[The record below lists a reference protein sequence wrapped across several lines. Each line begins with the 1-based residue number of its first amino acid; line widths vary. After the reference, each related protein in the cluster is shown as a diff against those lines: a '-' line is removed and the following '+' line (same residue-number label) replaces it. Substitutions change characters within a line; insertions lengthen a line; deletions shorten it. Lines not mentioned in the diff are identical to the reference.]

1 MAISA
6 GPMKIY
12 EGGNDYPMN
21 VSDTGFVAS
30 SFRDGI
36 FHEAAEGFFKGTWN
50 KYNQSVLPEE
60 EWSSATSAD
69 VGKVFPKQYG
79 TKFVVDQSAF
89 APSAYVSEGL
99 SEVIT
104 SGVYPF
110 VYESASG
117 SGT

>member
-1 MAISA
+1 MALSA

-12 EGGNDYPMN
+12 EGGNDYPMD

-36 FHEAAEGFFKGTWN
+36 FHEAAEGFFEGTWN

-60 EWSSATSAD
+60 EWSTATSAD
-69 VGKVFPKQYG
+69 VGKVFPKEYG
-79 TKFVVDQSAF
+79 TKFVVDQSAH

-99 SEVIT
+99 DEVIA

-110 VYESASG
+110 VYESASA